1 MHRSRRRLINQLIK
15 ITIVCGLILILFKL
29 NATIKRNE
37 AESVLS
43 SSDLLD
49 QAEKINNERLLTVDK
64 VCKKYRLGIYKDSS
78 KVSFKHPPAP
88 QYSVFYIVRA
98 HNISYCPLYKASSTT
113 WLYNL
118 CLLMNISEKE
128 LNNGKEQ
135 LSTIAR
141 RVIAELEYPE
151 ADEALRSTKKLL
163 VIRHP
168 FERLLSAYRD
178 KLENSVAGR
187 EHGTLHFY
195 QKYGAMIVRKYRN
208 KNFVKPQDDQV
219 IVRKNVPPAAGIEPT
234 WREFVEYLINTDL
247 ANYSDDHWIP
257 YYLYCTPCLVKY
269 DIIAKVETLSRDQ
282 IYALNKLGL
291 DKRIKPTW
299 RHGSGYTNASSIY
312 FKQLSRKMVERL
324 YEKYRL
330 DFELFDYSAEDY
342 YRYAV
347 ALN

>member
-1 MHRSRRRLINQLIK
+1 MHRSQKRLINQLIK
-15 ITIVCGLILILFKL
+15 IVIVCGLILILFKL
-29 NATIKRNE
+29 NVTMKNNE
-37 AESVLS
+37 TEPIFILT
-43 SSDLLD
+43 DLLNE
-49 QAEKINNERLLTVDK
+49 AEKINNERLLIVDE
-64 VCKKYRLGIYKDSS
+64 VCKEYRLGIYKDSS
-78 KVSFKHPPAP
+78 KVLFKHPPAP
-88 QYSVFYIVRA
+88 QYSVFYIVRD

-118 CLLMNISEKE
+118 CLLMNVSEEE

-151 ADEALRSTKKLL
+151 AEEALRNTNKLL
-163 VIRHP
+163 VVRHP

-195 QKYGAMIVRKYRN
+195 QKYGAMIVKKYRSRH
-208 KNFVKPQDDQV
+208 FVKPRDDEIIKRRGVQ
-219 IVRKNVPPAAGIEPT
+219 PPAGIEPT
-234 WREFVEYLINTDL
+234 WREFVDYLINTDL
-247 ANYSDDHWIP
+247 ASYADDHWIP
-257 YYLYCTPCLVKY
+257 YYLYCTPCLIKY

-291 DKRIKPTW
+291 NKMIKPIW
-299 RHGSGYTNASSIY
+299 RHGSGYSNASSIY
-312 FKQLSRKMVERL
+312 FRQLSRKMVEQL
-324 YEKYRL
+324 YEKFRL
-330 DFELFDYSAEDY
+330 DFELFDYSPDNY

-347 ALN
+347 TSD